1 MNRDEFVARCE
12 ILSGPLAQRAVE
24 AEELRRLPEATL
36 ADAHAADLMRVVVP
50 RSLGGHG
57 LGLDALAH
65 GTRAMARGCPA
76 SAWTLSFLM
85 LHGWLLSKLP
95 GEARDE
101 LFAGGVVPLA
111 PAPLAPTGTIE
122 PTTGPEG
129 AEGYRLSG
137 RWEWATGVSHADWV
151 LVHAVQ
157 TEPRFSTRFLVL
169 PIDEVEVE
177 DVWFTS
183 GMAATGSNTVTVTDR
198 FVPVHRSVDARA
210 LMYGEGQGAVAADEV
225 DDDGLGNLAVPP
237 VLALVASAPALGAAE
252 AAVDVPEAAERA
264 GVGLHAG
271 RQGRRATGRPGAPG
285 RCDQR
290 PGVGG
295 GPLGKGGRHTCSSG
309 C

>member
-1 MNRDEFVARCE
+1 
-12 ILSGPLAQRAVE
+12 
-24 AEELRRLPEATL
+24 
-36 ADAHAADLMRVVVP
+36 
-50 RSLGGHG
+50 
-57 LGLDALAH
+57 
-65 GTRAMARGCPA
+65 
-76 SAWTLSFLM
+76 M

-183 GMAATGSNTVTVTDR
+183 GMAATGSNTVTVTGR